1 LAIFHGRH
9 HTAWFIH
16 YGFQWMM
23 GREWSRNPL
32 AWLILIVLLII
43 VVAIGGAIA
52 GPILVLVARLLSKR
66 RGS

>member
-1 LAIFHGRH
+1 
-9 HTAWFIH
+9 
-16 YGFQWMM
+16 M